1 MKKYTKTLYQDLSSR
16 LPDVERVWLRR
27 FATLIMFPFVFA
39 ILVVVGLFEGLI
51 NTVNIIWTDFLL
63 DCWYGRN

>member
-1 MKKYTKTLYQDLSSR
+1 MKKYTNTLYQDLSSR

-27 FATLIMFPFVFA
+27 FATLIMFPFVFV
-39 ILVVVGLFEGLI
+39 ILVAVGLFEGLI
-51 NTVNIIWTDFLL
+51 YAVKITCTDFLL